1 MKKHL
6 PDIALL
12 AVLVGT
18 LAAAVILQ
26 PPPKAPV
33 RKDAAANAA
42 ASGAKAPSGSFAVRD
57 VRVFDGERVIE
68 RANVIVRD
76 GLIAAIAADAPI
88 DAGMAVVE
96 GKGKTLLPGLID
108 AHVHAW
114 GDAQRDALRFGVTTE
129 IDMHGDT
136 SRLPTLKPQRES
148 LQATANADLW
158 AAGSAVTAPG
168 GHGTQFGM
176 PVPTLAA
183 DGDAAAFVTARLGEG
198 ADFIKIIVEDLGV
211 YSGTPKWPTLSANQ
225 VGAVITATHAAQ
237 RIAVVHVS
245 RQRDALAAITRGA
258 DGLAHVF
265 VDAPASDE
273 LIAAMKARDAFVV
286 PTLSVTAG
294 SAGAGDGASLAADA
308 TLKPFLGAAQ
318 MDTLRARFEALSSN
332 PQWREHAF
340 ASVRALQAAGVTVL
354 AGTDAGNPGTTHGAS
369 LHGELELLVRAGL
382 SPAEALAAAT
392 GLPARR
398 FGMSDRGR
406 IAAGLRADLVL
417 VDGDPLADIT
427 RTRAIAQVWK
437 NGHVVAR
444 EVAAVAPVGA
454 ASAHVAT
461 MLSTFDDGV
470 ADVASG
476 GSWSSTSDTMMG
488 GASSAEQRLVEGG
501 ADGSRGALEVSGEV
515 RPGFIEPW
523 AGAMLFV
530 DATRMQPR
538 DYSTRKE
545 LVFRLRGDGRE
556 VRVMLFSGASEQG
569 MPAIR
574 TVVSGT
580 DWSEVRLPLADF
592 AGADPTQLRA
602 IAFTAGNPPGVFR
615 FRIDGVELR

>member
-6 PDIALL
+6 PDIVLL

-26 PPPKAPV
+26 PAPKAPV

-42 ASGAKAPSGSFAVRD
+42 GDAESRNGSFAIRD
-57 VRVFDGERVIE
+57 VRVFDGGRVIE
-68 RANVIVRD
+68 RTNVVVRD
-76 GLIAAIAADAPI
+76 GLIEAVAADAPI
-88 DAGMAVVE
+88 DAGLTVVE
-96 GKGKTLLPGLID
+96 GKGRTLLPGLID

-136 SRLPTLKPQRES
+136 SRLPALKTQRES
-148 LQATANADLW
+148 LQATKNADLW

-168 GHGTQFGM
+168 GHGTQFGL

-183 DGDAAAFVTARLGEG
+183 DGDAAAFVNARLGEG

-211 YSGTPKWPTLSANQ
+211 YSGTPKWPTLSVDQ
-225 VGAVITATHAAQ
+225 VGAVVAATHAAQ

-286 PTLSVTAG
+286 PTLSVTASG
-294 SAGAGDGASLAADA
+294 AGAGDGASLANDA
-308 TLKPFLGAAQ
+308 ALKPFLGAAQ
-318 MDTLRARFEALSSN
+318 ADALRARFEALSRN
-332 PQWREHAF
+332 PRFREHAF
-340 ASVRALQAAGVTVL
+340 ASVRALQAAGVAVL

-382 SPAEALAAAT
+382 APAEALAAAT
-392 GLPARR
+392 AVPARR
-398 FGMSDRGR
+398 FGMADRGR

-417 VDGDPLADIT
+417 VDGDPLADIKA
-427 RTRAIAQVWK
+427 TRAIARVWK
-437 NGHVVAR
+437 NGHVVSR
-444 EVAAVAPVGA
+444 EPIAAAPAVAAVADA
-454 ASAHVAT
+454 AT
-461 MLSTFDDGV
+461 ILSRFDDGTL
-470 ADVASG
+470 DVAGG

-488 GASSAEQRLVEGG
+488 GASSAEQRWVEGG
-501 ADGSRGALEVSGEV
+501 AAGSRGALEISGDV

-538 DYSTRKE
+538 DYSARKE
-545 LVFRLRGDGRE
+545 LVFHLRGDGRE
-556 VRVMLFSGASEQG
+556 VRVMLFSGSSEQA
-569 MPAIR
+569 MSAIR
-574 TVVSGT
+574 SVASGT
-580 DWSEVRLPLADF
+580 DWREVRLPLADF
-592 AGADPTQLRA
+592 AGADPAQLRA

>member
-26 PPPKAPV
+26 PSPKAVV
-33 RKDAAANAA
+33 RKDDAAEAAAN
-42 ASGAKAPSGSFAVRD
+42 GATPSSGSFAIRD

-76 GLIAAIAADAPI
+76 GLIAAVAADAPI
-88 DAGMAVVE
+88 DAGHDVVD
-96 GKGKTLLPGLID
+96 GKGRTLLPGLID

-136 SRLPTLKPQRES
+136 SRLPALKTQRES
-148 LQATANADLW
+148 VQATTNADLW

-168 GHGTQFGM
+168 GHGTQYGM

-183 DGDAAAFVTARLGEG
+183 DGDPAAFVTARLGEG

-211 YSGTPKWPTLSANQ
+211 YSGTPKWPTLSADQ
-225 VGAVITATHAAQ
+225 VGAVVTATHAAK

-245 RQRDALAAITRGA
+245 RQRDALEAITRGA

-265 VDAPASDE
+265 VDATASDE
-273 LIAAMKARDAFVV
+273 LVALMKARDAFVV
-286 PTLSVTAG
+286 PTLSVTAAG
-294 SAGAGDGASLAADA
+294 AGAGDGTSLAADA
-308 TLKPFLGAAQ
+308 ALQPYLGAAQ
-318 MDTLRARFEALSSN
+318 TDALRARFETLSRN

-340 ASVRALQAAGVTVL
+340 ASVRALHAAGVTVL

-382 SPAEALAAAT
+382 SPAEALSAAT
-392 GLPARR
+392 ARPAQR
-398 FGMSDRGR
+398 FGMVDRGR
-406 IAAGLRADLVL
+406 IATGLRADLVL

-427 RTRAIAQVWK
+427 RTRAITQIWK
-437 NGHVVAR
+437 NGHVVTR
-444 EVAAVAPVGA
+444 DPAVVTPEGA
-454 ASAHVAT
+454 AAAHAAT
-461 MLSTFDDGV
+461 VLSTFDDG
-470 ADVASG
+470 ALDVASG
-476 GSWSSTSDTMMG
+476 GTWSSTSDTMMG
-488 GASSAEQRLVEGG
+488 GASSAEQRLVTGG
-501 ADGSRGALEVSGEV
+501 AEGSRGALEISGEV

-538 DYSTRKE
+538 DYSARRE
-545 LVFRLRGDGRE
+545 LVFRVRGDGRE
-556 VRVMLFSGASEQG
+556 VRVMLFSGSSEQA

-574 TVVSGT
+574 TTVADA

-592 AGADPTQLRA
+592 PGADPTQLRA
-602 IAFTAGNPPGVFR
+602 IAFTAGNPPGAFR